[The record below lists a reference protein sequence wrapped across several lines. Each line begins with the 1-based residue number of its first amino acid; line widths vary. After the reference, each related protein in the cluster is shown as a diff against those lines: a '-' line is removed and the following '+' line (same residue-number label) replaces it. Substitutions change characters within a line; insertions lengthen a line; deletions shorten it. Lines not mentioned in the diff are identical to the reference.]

1 MKLPFAILL
10 AIAGTGVG
18 LTATAADAR
27 QGCGPR
33 AERGPRG
40 HCVPIRGDRW
50 HRGDRWD
57 RGDRGNRWVVG
68 RYYDGRGYWDGRQWY
83 QHRYRHNNGWRYR

>member
-10 AIAGTGVG
+10 AVAGTGVG

-27 QGCGPR
+27 QGCGPG

-40 HCVPIRGDRW
+40 YCHPIR
-50 HRGDRWD
+50 RGHWD
-57 RGDRGNRWVVG
+57 RGNHYGRDRWVVG
-68 RYYDGRGYWDGRQWY
+68 RFYDGRGYWDGRDWY
-83 QHRYRHNNGWRYR
+83 QHRYRYNNGWRYR